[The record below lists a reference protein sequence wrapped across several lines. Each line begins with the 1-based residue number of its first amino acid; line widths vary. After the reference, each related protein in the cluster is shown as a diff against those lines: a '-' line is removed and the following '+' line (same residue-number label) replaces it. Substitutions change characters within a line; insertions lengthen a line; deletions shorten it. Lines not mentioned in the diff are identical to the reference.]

1 MKENKKQIVTI
12 IIIFLIL
19 ITIGIAYMTYMLNRI
34 EANTSNSLE
43 TIVKNDA
50 NNLKTEITEQKA
62 ILQSV
67 TNEIL
72 SDNIVD
78 SKKIFD
84 MYERSDITSHFIRM
98 AIMYEDGRTITNDGY
113 EVNYSDEIINFLSNN
128 EIQIS
133 ENRTSKIDG
142 EEITIYSQAINVK
155 NERIAILLIVKTES
169 YKDTFS
175 NKVFE
180 GKGFSYIVNEDG
192 NIIVSANT
200 NKTTGNL
207 VDSIEQML
215 VGSSKE
221 RFITNKNTIQENI
234 KNEVAGARTL
244 QTTDGQYYMVYEP
257 IGTNDWSIATFIP
270 SKAIAGEINRALLIT
285 FILAIVVILII
296 LSICIYI
303 VISNNKKQK
312 QLFEYAYIDPITKK
326 GNIYYFRKKGQEL
339 LSKRKKQFTENEVE
353 SEENKNQSAYIIVLD
368 INKFKMINK
377 AYGYKT
383 GDTILNGIAEELEN
397 ILGKES
403 LICRYSNDYFAVLFE
418 NNENIH
424 KVVNEIIKKIE
435 NLKVNENVYNL
446 SVNMGIYKLTDLDT
460 NISEVM
466 DKAIIAH
473 SASKGDVF
481 DKFHIYDE
489 KMEKELEKESKIEH
503 EMYQALM
510 NKEFKVYYQPKI
522 YINNEELYGAEALVR
537 WEHNGKMIPPSEFV
551 PLFEK
556 NKFILKLD
564 VYVFEQVC
572 NDMKKWKEKYGKE
585 PIISVNVSRDHFLD
599 EHFLEKYMIIA
610 SKYGI
615 NTNKIDL
622 EITESATVE
631 AGIDIIEIMNK
642 MKKLG
647 FLISIDDF
655 GTGYSSLST
664 LQDMPADIL
673 KIDKSFVDRIGK
685 NEKNMVD
692 YILTMAKELKLTTIA
707 EGVETKEQKDYLLEK
722 GCDIIQGYYYAKPMP
737 EEEFERYLE

>member
-1 MKENKKQIVTI
+1 MKDNKKQIVTI

-19 ITIGIAYMTYMLNRI
+19 ITILIAYMTYMLNRI
-34 EANTSNSLE
+34 EANTNNSIE

-50 NNLKTEITEQKA
+50 NNLKTQITEQKA
-62 ILQSV
+62 ILQSI

-78 SKKIFD
+78 TKKIFD
-84 MYERSDITSHFIRM
+84 MYERSDVTSHFIRM
-98 AIMYEDGRTITNDGY
+98 AIMYEDGRTITNDGH
-113 EVNYSDEIINFLSNN
+113 EVDYSDEIDNFFSNN
-128 EIQIS
+128 EIHIS
-133 ENRTSKIDG
+133 ENRISKIDE
-142 EEITIYSQAINVK
+142 EEITIYSQAISIE
-155 NERIAILLIVKTES
+155 NEKIAILLIVKTES

-180 GKGFSYIVNEDG
+180 GKGFSYIVNKDG
-192 NIIVSANT
+192 TIIVSANT
-200 NKTTGNL
+200 DKETGNL
-207 VDSIEQML
+207 IENIEQML
-215 VGSSKE
+215 VGSSRE
-221 RFITNKNTIQENI
+221 RFEANKNTIQDNI
-234 KNEVAGARTL
+234 KNEVSGSRTL

-257 IGTNDWSIATFIP
+257 IGANDWSIATFIP
-270 SKAIAGEINRALLIT
+270 SKAIAGEANRALLTT
-285 FILAIVVILII
+285 FILAIIVIFII

-326 GNIYYFRKKGQEL
+326 GNIYYFRKKGQEMLDKEKSKENQYL
-339 LSKRKKQFTENEVE
+339 L
-353 SEENKNQSAYIIVLD
+353 VLD

-383 GDTILNGIAEELEN
+383 GDTILNGIGEGLEKT
-397 ILGKES
+397 LGKQS

-418 NNENIH
+418 YTEDIR
-424 KVVNEIIKKIE
+424 KIVNTLVKNIE
-435 NLKVNENVYNL
+435 NLKIDSNVYNL
-446 SVNMGIYKLTDLDT
+446 SVNMGIYKLTDADT
-460 NISEVM
+460 NISVAM

-489 KMEKELEKESKIEH
+489 KMEKELEKESKIEQ

-510 NKEFKVYYQPKI
+510 NKEFKVYYQPKV
-522 YINNEELYGAEALVR
+522 YVQDEKLYGAEALVR
-537 WEHNGKMIPPSEFV
+537 WEHNGKMVPPSEFI

-572 NDMKKWKEKYGKE
+572 SDMKKWKEKYGKE
-585 PIISVNVSRDHFLD
+585 PVISVNVSREHFLD
-599 EHFLEKYMIIA
+599 EHFLEKYMLIA
-610 SKYGI
+610 TKNGI

-642 MKKLG
+642 MKKLE

-685 NEKNMVD
+685 NEKNMID

-707 EGVETKEQKDYLLEK
+707 EGVETKEQRDYLLEK
-722 GCDIIQGYYYAKPMP
+722 ECDIIQGYYYAKPMP
-737 EEEFERYLE
+737 EEEFEEYMEKE

>member
-1 MKENKKQIVTI
+1 MKDNKKQIVTI

-19 ITIGIAYMTYMLNRI
+19 ITILIAYMTYMLNRI
-34 EANTSNSLE
+34 EANTNNSIE
-43 TIVKNDA
+43 NIVKNDA
-50 NNLKTEITEQKA
+50 NNLKTQITEQKA
-62 ILQSV
+62 ILQSI

-78 SKKIFD
+78 TKKIFD
-84 MYERSDITSHFIRM
+84 MYERSDVTSHFIRM
-98 AIMYEDGRTITNDGY
+98 AIMYEGGRTITNDGH
-113 EVNYSDEIINFLSNN
+113 EVDYSDEIDNFFSNN
-128 EIQIS
+128 EIHIS
-133 ENRTSKIDG
+133 ENRISKIDE
-142 EEITIYSQAINVK
+142 EEITIYSQAISIE
-155 NERIAILLIVKTES
+155 NEKIAILLIVKTES

-180 GKGFSYIVNEDG
+180 GKGFSYIVNKDG
-192 NIIVSANT
+192 TIIVSANT
-200 NKTTGNL
+200 DKETGNL
-207 VDSIEQML
+207 IENIEQML

-221 RFITNKNTIQENI
+221 RFEANKNTIQDNI
-234 KNEVAGARTL
+234 KNEVSGSRTL

-257 IGTNDWSIATFIP
+257 IGANDWSIATFIP
-270 SKAIAGEINRALLIT
+270 SKAIAGEANRALLTT
-285 FILAIVVILII
+285 FILAIIVIFII

-326 GNIYYFRKKGQEL
+326 GNIYYFRKKGQEMLDKEKSKENQYL
-339 LSKRKKQFTENEVE
+339 L
-353 SEENKNQSAYIIVLD
+353 VLD

-383 GDTILNGIAEELEN
+383 GDTILNGIGEELEQ
-397 ILGKES
+397 ILGKQS

-418 NNENIH
+418 YAEDIR
-424 KVVNEIIKKIE
+424 KIVNTLVKNIE
-435 NLKVNENVYNL
+435 NLKIDSNVYNL
-446 SVNMGIYKLTDLDT
+446 SVNMGIYKLTDADT
-460 NISEVM
+460 NISVAM

-489 KMEKELEKESKIEH
+489 KMEKELEKESKIEQ

-510 NKEFKVYYQPKI
+510 NNEFKVYYQPKV
-522 YINNEELYGAEALVR
+522 YVQDEKLYGAEALVR
-537 WEHNGKMIPPSEFV
+537 WEHNGKMVPPSEFV

-572 NDMKKWKEKYGKE
+572 SDMKKWKEKYGKE
-585 PIISVNVSRDHFLD
+585 PVISVNVSREHFLD
-599 EHFLEKYMIIA
+599 EHFLEKYMLIA
-610 SKYGI
+610 TKNGI

-642 MKKLG
+642 MKKLE

-685 NEKNMVD
+685 NEKNMID

-707 EGVETKEQKDYLLEK
+707 EGVETKEQRDYLLEK
-722 GCDIIQGYYYAKPMP
+722 ECDIIQGYYYAKPMP
-737 EEEFERYLE
+737 EEEFEEYMEKE

>member
-84 MYERSDITSHFIRM
+84 MYERSDVTSHFIRM

-113 EVNYSDEIINFLSNN
+113 EVNYSDEITNFLSNN

-257 IGTNDWSIATFIP
+257 IGTNNWSIATFIP

-685 NEKNMVD
+685 NGKNMVD

>member
-1 MKENKKQIVTI
+1 MKDNKKQIVTI

-19 ITIGIAYMTYMLNRI
+19 VTILIAYMTYMLNRI
-34 EANTSNSLE
+34 EANTNNSIE

-50 NNLKTEITEQKA
+50 NNLKTQITEQKA
-62 ILQSV
+62 ILQSI

-78 SKKIFD
+78 TKKIFD
-84 MYERSDITSHFIRM
+84 MYERSDVTSHFIRM
-98 AIMYEDGRTITNDGY
+98 AIMYEDGRTITNDGH
-113 EVNYSDEIINFLSNN
+113 EVDYSDEIDNFFSNN
-128 EIQIS
+128 EIHIS
-133 ENRTSKIDG
+133 ENRISKIDE
-142 EEITIYSQAINVK
+142 EEITIYSQAISIE
-155 NERIAILLIVKTES
+155 NEKITILLIVKTES

-180 GKGFSYIVNEDG
+180 GKGFSYIVNKDG
-192 NIIVSANT
+192 TIIVSANT
-200 NKTTGNL
+200 DKETGNL
-207 VDSIEQML
+207 IENIEQML
-215 VGSSKE
+215 VESSRE
-221 RFITNKNTIQENI
+221 RFEANKNTIQDNI
-234 KNEVAGARTL
+234 KNEVSGSRTL

-257 IGTNDWSIATFIP
+257 IGANDWSIATFIP
-270 SKAIAGEINRALLIT
+270 SKAIAGEANRALLTT
-285 FILAIVVILII
+285 FILAIIVIFII
-296 LSICIYI
+296 ISICIYI

-326 GNIYYFRKKGQEL
+326 GNIYYFRKKGQEILDKEKSKENQYL
-339 LSKRKKQFTENEVE
+339 L
-353 SEENKNQSAYIIVLD
+353 VLD

-383 GDTILNGIAEELEN
+383 GDTILNGIGEELEQ
-397 ILGKES
+397 ILGKQS

-418 NNENIH
+418 YTEDIR
-424 KVVNEIIKKIE
+424 KIVNTLVKNIE
-435 NLKVNENVYNL
+435 NLKIDSNVYNL
-446 SVNMGIYKLTDLDT
+446 SVNMGIYKLTDADT
-460 NISEVM
+460 NISVAM

-489 KMEKELEKESKIEH
+489 KMEKELEKESKIEQ

-510 NKEFKVYYQPKI
+510 NNEFKVYYQPKV
-522 YINNEELYGAEALVR
+522 YVQDEKLYGAEALVR
-537 WEHNGKMIPPSEFV
+537 WEHNGKMVPPSEFV

-572 NDMKKWKEKYGKE
+572 SDMKKWKEKYGKE
-585 PIISVNVSRDHFLD
+585 PVISVNVSREHFLD
-599 EHFLEKYMIIA
+599 EHFLEKYMLIA
-610 SKYGI
+610 TKNGI

-642 MKKLG
+642 MKKLE

-685 NEKNMVD
+685 NEKNMID

-707 EGVETKEQKDYLLEK
+707 EGVETKEQRDYLLEK
-722 GCDIIQGYYYAKPMP
+722 ECDIIQGYYYAKPMP
-737 EEEFERYLE
+737 EEEFEEYMEKE

>member
-1 MKENKKQIVTI
+1 MKDNKKQIVTI

-19 ITIGIAYMTYMLNRI
+19 ITILIAYMTYMLNRI
-34 EANTSNSLE
+34 EANTNNSIE

-50 NNLKTEITEQKA
+50 NNLKTQITEQKA
-62 ILQSV
+62 ILQSI

-78 SKKIFD
+78 TKKIFD
-84 MYERSDITSHFIRM
+84 MYERSDVTSHFIRM
-98 AIMYEDGRTITNDGY
+98 AIMYEDGRTITNDGH
-113 EVNYSDEIINFLSNN
+113 EVDYSDEIDNFFSNN
-128 EIQIS
+128 EIHIS
-133 ENRTSKIDG
+133 ENRISKIDE
-142 EEITIYSQAINVK
+142 EEITIYSQAIIIE
-155 NERIAILLIVKTES
+155 NEKIAILLIVKTES

-180 GKGFSYIVNEDG
+180 GKGFSYIVNKDG
-192 NIIVSANT
+192 TIIVSANT
-200 NKTTGNL
+200 DKETGNL
-207 VDSIEQML
+207 IENIEQML
-215 VGSSKE
+215 VGSSRE
-221 RFITNKNTIQENI
+221 RFEANKNTIQDNI
-234 KNEVAGARTL
+234 KNEVSGSRTL

-257 IGTNDWSIATFIP
+257 IGANDWSIATFIP
-270 SKAIAGEINRALLIT
+270 SKAIAGEANRALLTT
-285 FILAIVVILII
+285 FILAIIVIFII
-296 LSICIYI
+296 ISICIYI

-326 GNIYYFRKKGQEL
+326 GNIYYFRKKGQEMLDKEKSKENQYL
-339 LSKRKKQFTENEVE
+339 L
-353 SEENKNQSAYIIVLD
+353 VLD

-383 GDTILNGIAEELEN
+383 GDTILNGIGEELEKT
-397 ILGKES
+397 LGKQS

-418 NNENIH
+418 YAEDIR
-424 KVVNEIIKKIE
+424 KIVNTLVKNIE
-435 NLKVNENVYNL
+435 NLKIDSNVYNL
-446 SVNMGIYKLTDLDT
+446 SVNMGIYKLTDADT
-460 NISEVM
+460 NISVAM

-489 KMEKELEKESKIEH
+489 KMEKELEKESKIEQ

-510 NKEFKVYYQPKI
+510 NNEFKVYYQPKV
-522 YINNEELYGAEALVR
+522 YVQDEKLYGAEALVR
-537 WEHNGKMIPPSEFV
+537 WEHNGKMVPPSEFV

-564 VYVFEQVC
+564 AYVFEQVC
-572 NDMKKWKEKYGKE
+572 SDMKKWKEKYGKE
-585 PIISVNVSRDHFLD
+585 PVISVNVSREHFLD
-599 EHFLEKYMIIA
+599 EHFLEKYMLIA
-610 SKYGI
+610 TKNGI

-642 MKKLG
+642 MKKLE

-685 NEKNMVD
+685 NEKNMID

-707 EGVETKEQKDYLLEK
+707 EGVETKEQRDYLLEK
-722 GCDIIQGYYYAKPMP
+722 ECDIIQGYYYAKPMS
-737 EEEFERYLE
+737 EAEFEEYMEGKR

>member
-1 MKENKKQIVTI
+1 MKDNKKQIVTI

-19 ITIGIAYMTYMLNRI
+19 ITILIAYMTYMLNRI
-34 EANTSNSLE
+34 EANTNNSIE

-50 NNLKTEITEQKA
+50 NNLKTQITEQKA
-62 ILQSV
+62 ILQFI

-78 SKKIFD
+78 TKKIFD
-84 MYERSDITSHFIRM
+84 MYEKSDVTSHFIRM
-98 AIMYEDGRTITNDGY
+98 AIMYEDGRTITNDGH
-113 EVNYSDEIINFLSNN
+113 EVDYSDEIDNFFSNN
-128 EIQIS
+128 EIHIS
-133 ENRTSKIDG
+133 ENRISKIDE
-142 EEITIYSQAINVK
+142 EEITIYSQAISIE
-155 NERIAILLIVKTES
+155 NEKITILLIVKTES

-180 GKGFSYIVNEDG
+180 GKGFSYIVNKDG
-192 NIIVSANT
+192 TIIVSANT
-200 NKTTGNL
+200 DKETGNL
-207 VDSIEQML
+207 IENIEQML
-215 VGSSKE
+215 VGSSRE
-221 RFITNKNTIQENI
+221 RFEASKNTIQDNI
-234 KNEVAGARTL
+234 KNEVSGSRTL

-257 IGTNDWSIATFIP
+257 IGANDWSIATFIP
-270 SKAIAGEINRALLIT
+270 SKAIAGEANRALLTT
-285 FILAIVVILII
+285 FILAIIVIFII

-326 GNIYYFRKKGQEL
+326 GNIYYFRKKGQEMLDKEKSKENQYL
-339 LSKRKKQFTENEVE
+339 L
-353 SEENKNQSAYIIVLD
+353 VLD

-383 GDTILNGIAEELEN
+383 GDTILNGIGEELEQ
-397 ILGKES
+397 ILGKQS

-418 NNENIH
+418 YTEDIR
-424 KVVNEIIKKIE
+424 KIVNTLVKNIE
-435 NLKVNENVYNL
+435 NLKIDSNVYNL
-446 SVNMGIYKLTDLDT
+446 SVNMGIYKLTDADT
-460 NISEVM
+460 NISVAM

-489 KMEKELEKESKIEH
+489 KMEKELEKESKIEQ

-510 NKEFKVYYQPKI
+510 NNEFKVYYQPKV
-522 YINNEELYGAEALVR
+522 YVQDEKLYGAEALVR
-537 WEHNGKMIPPSEFV
+537 WEHNGKMVPPSEFI

-572 NDMKKWKEKYGKE
+572 SDMKKWKEKYGKE
-585 PIISVNVSRDHFLD
+585 PVISVNVSREHFLD
-599 EHFLEKYMIIA
+599 EHFLEKYMLIA
-610 SKYGI
+610 TKNGI

-642 MKKLG
+642 MKKLE

-685 NEKNMVD
+685 NEKNMID

-707 EGVETKEQKDYLLEK
+707 EGVETKEQRDYLLEK
-722 GCDIIQGYYYAKPMP
+722 ECDIIQGYYYAKPMP
-737 EEEFERYLE
+737 EEEFEVYMEQE